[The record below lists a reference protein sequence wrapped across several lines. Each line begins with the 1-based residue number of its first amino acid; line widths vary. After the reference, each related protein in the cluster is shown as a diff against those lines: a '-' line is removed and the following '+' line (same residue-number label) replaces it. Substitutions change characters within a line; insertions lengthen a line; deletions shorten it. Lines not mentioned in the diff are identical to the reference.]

1 MLLGLFQQNLQA
13 CRLEGAATLAAITAS
28 GGLTGGAPSILSG
41 TATLGGITA
50 SGLLAVVPDQATS
63 YGGTPPGITGT
74 HYGGS
79 RLGTPGSQVPS
90 EGANG
95 PGYLYAGLSLP
106 SDAAVEVRGPITR
119 WPAGTLTVYEDSSFS
134 YVGASDY
141 ALYRLYQDGVAS
153 TVDIGYGPG
162 IGRIE
167 LNVGAT
173 ATLSGNAA
181 LGAIVAS
188 GSFSSGA
195 VSVLGGTAALGA
207 ITASGGFLSE
217 SLGPCD
223 PAAIW
228 AHVLPNGLTAAE
240 TVTQIHTMLTALHQI
255 HGLQVG
261 MPLVVTPTSR
271 TAGPVSQTITS
282 TADATTVTRT

>member
-1 MLLGLFQQNLQA
+1 M
-13 CRLEGAATLAAITAS
+13 
-28 GGLTGGAPSILSG
+28 
-41 TATLGGITA
+41 
-50 SGLLAVVPDQATS
+50 ATS

-79 RLGTPGSQVPS
+79 RLGTPGAQVPS
-90 EGANG
+90 AGLNG

-106 SDAAVEVRGPITR
+106 ADSAVEVRGPITR

-167 LNVGAT
+167 LSVGAAG
-173 ATLSGNAA
+173 ATLSGNAV

-188 GSFSSGA
+188 GSLSSGA
-195 VSVLGGTAALGA
+195 VSVLGGNAVLGA
-207 ITASGGFLSE
+207 IVASGALFGAVGPIVRPPRDVVVSSRPQQISLRLSALRRQ
-217 SLGPCD
+217 LGR
-223 PAAIW
+223 I
-228 AHVLPNGLTAAE
+228 LKPN
-240 TVTQIHTMLTALHQI
+240 
-255 HGLQVG
+255 
-261 MPLVVTPTSR
+261 R
-271 TAGPVSQTITS
+271 
-282 TADATTVTRT
+282 

>member
-1 MLLGLFQQNLQA
+1 M
-13 CRLEGAATLAAITAS
+13 
-28 GGLTGGAPSILSG
+28 
-41 TATLGGITA
+41 
-50 SGLLAVVPDQATS
+50 ATS

-74 HYGGS
+74 HFGGS
-79 RLGTPGSQVPS
+79 RLGTPGAHVPS
-90 EGANG
+90 AGLNG

-106 SDAAVEVRGPITR
+106 ADVAVEVRGPITR

-153 TVDIGYGPG
+153 TVDIGYGAG

-167 LNVGAT
+167 LNVGASG
-173 ATLSGNAA
+173 ATLSGNAT
-181 LGAIVAS
+181 LGAIAAS
-188 GSFSSGA
+188 GGFSSGA
-195 VSVLGGTAALGA
+195 A
-207 ITASGGFLSE
+207 
-217 SLGPCD
+217 GPCD

-271 TAGPVSQTITS
+271 TAGPVSQTIAS
-282 TADATTVTRT
+282 TADATTVTRA

>member
-1 MLLGLFQQNLQA
+1 MLLGLFQLNLQGVS
-13 CRLEGAATLAAITAS
+13 RLEGTAALAAITAS
-28 GGLTGGAPSILSG
+28 GGLTGAAPSILSG
-41 TATLGGITA
+41 AATLGGITA

-79 RLGTPGSQVPS
+79 RLGTPGAQVPS

-106 SDAAVEVRGPITR
+106 ADAAVEVRGPITR

-134 YVGASDY
+134 YVGATDY
-141 ALYRLYQDGVAS
+141 ALYQLYQDGVAS

-167 LNVGAT
+167 LSVGAT

-188 GSFSSGA
+188 GSLSSGA
-195 VSVLGGTAALGA
+195 VSALGGNAVLGA
-207 ITASGGFLSE
+207 IVASGLLAGT
-217 SLGPCD
+217 G
-223 PAAIW
+223 
-228 AHVLPNGLTAAE
+228 TAQVSAPPMNRVIQAGRRP
-240 TVTQIHTMLTALHQI
+240 VT
-255 HGLQVG
+255 
-261 MPLVVTPTSR
+261 TSGAR
-271 TAGPVSQTITS
+271 PRNTQS
-282 TADATTVTRT
+282 RNR

>member
-13 CRLEGAATLAAITAS
+13 SRLEGNATLAAITAS

-106 SDAAVEVRGPITR
+106 ADAAVEVRGPITR

-167 LNVGAT
+167 LSVGAAG
-173 ATLSGNAA
+173 ATLSGNAT

-188 GSFSSGA
+188 GGFSSGA
-195 VSVLGGTAALGA
+195 VSVLGGNAVLGA
-207 ITASGGFLSE
+207 IVASGLMAGT
-217 SLGPCD
+217 G
-223 PAAIW
+223 
-228 AHVLPNGLTAAE
+228 TAQVSAPPLNRVIQAGRRPVA
-240 TVTQIHTMLTALHQI
+240 TPGARPRNTQ
-255 HGLQVG
+255 
-261 MPLVVTPTSR
+261 SR
-271 TAGPVSQTITS
+271 N
-282 TADATTVTRT
+282 R